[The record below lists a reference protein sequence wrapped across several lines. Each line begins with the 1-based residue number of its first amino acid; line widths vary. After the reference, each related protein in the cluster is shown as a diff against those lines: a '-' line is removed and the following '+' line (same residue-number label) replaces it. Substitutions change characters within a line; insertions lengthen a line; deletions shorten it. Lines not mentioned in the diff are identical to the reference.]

1 MYEISGFFLFE
12 ALRNSLGLERFEGR
26 GFNTSGRYE
35 KLEKCW
41 ITDERLWIT
50 IQPFYGRWKLPI
62 FAKLFIKQFFT
73 SFWFCI
79 KTSQLVHSYKATCF
93 EFDLHKNENDTIANT
108 IFFLYRDFFWHRG
121 INKTIQKR
129 PISVSLNFWS
139 WLHFKAFYLLA
150 TWQEFSAFCGSSG
163 VISGWE

>member
-12 ALRNSLGLERFEGR
+12 ALRNSLGLKRFEGR

-35 KLEKCW
+35 KSEKCW

-79 KTSQLVHSYKATCF
+79 KTSQLVYSYKATCF

-108 IFFLYRDFFWHRG
+108 IFFYIETSFDTEELIKQFRNDLFQFLSILEADFMLRRY
-121 INKTIQKR
+121 I
-129 PISVSLNFWS
+129 
-139 WLHFKAFYLLA
+139 Y
-150 TWQEFSAFCGSSG
+150 
-163 VISGWE
+163 